1 MFPTDN
7 SHLLFYQVKL
17 TLKSAVN
24 LVQRQDKNENNL
36 PFFSDELISE
46 SLAEVVE
53 G

>member
-7 SHLLFYQVKL
+7 LQLLFYQDKL
-17 TLKSAVN
+17 HLKSAVN
-24 LVQRQDKNENNL
+24 LVHRQDKNEGNL

-53 G
+53 D